1 MINLYPKREIFIE
14 TIKTNSLN
22 RIGKAKIHFRN
33 YNVNDDKIDY
43 YILEGEKNAWH
54 EIKVN
59 FLYDQ
64 MMCKIKNE
72 YKDTFNRVM
81 TVTKIN

>member
-1 MINLYPKREIFIE
+1 MKNLYPKREIFIE

-22 RIGKAKIHFRN
+22 RIGNAKIHFRN
-33 YNVNDDKIDY
+33 FNVNEEKIDY
-43 YILEGEKNAWH
+43 YILEGEKNAWY
-54 EIKVN
+54 EVKIN

-72 YKDTFNRVM
+72 YKDSFNRVM

>member
-22 RIGKAKIHFRN
+22 RICKAKIHFRN

-72 YKDTFNRVM
+72 YKDTFNRKM
-81 TVTKIN
+81 IVTKIN

>member
-22 RIGKAKIHFRN
+22 RIGNAKIHFRN

-54 EIKVN
+54 EIKVD